1 MLEKFIIW
9 FRNHHMV
16 ARDGEISGIKMFGKL
31 TGVLA
36 GAAVFLFMSVGGLQA
51 SPWAA
56 VGDIQLRNDVEI
68 LARHGVING
77 PVNSWPISWKQI
89 TRNLSRTSEMNLPL
103 YVRAAVMRVR
113 GKIPGELAVTATV
126 RATNNPAIVRGFQKT
141 ARNDLDAVASAEYN
155 NSASGTTVHI
165 EGGYRKGNGENYTH
179 LDGSY
184 LSQDI
189 GNWSV
194 YGGAFQRWWGPGRE
208 STLLLSNNARPMPS
222 VGVRRIEPQAFQ
234 NRWLRWMGPWQ
245 WDVFVARMS
254 KNRVVPHAMII
265 GMRLTFEPIR
275 NFDIGLS
282 RILQLCGEGRPCGF
296 STISKSIIG
305 GGELDN
311 TGTKLEPG
319 NQLAS
324 IDLSYSIDIEENVQ
338 AKYYIEGTGEDE
350 KGGLFLPYKFARLM
364 GMSLYGPYGE
374 KGANWR
380 LTAEYSNTISK
391 DYWFSGQQRFNL
403 IYEHFI
409 YRTGYRF
416 KGRTLGHS
424 LDNDSK
430 LLSIVAEYQ
439 DADGWQYILKY
450 HRVKINIDGAG
461 KNPLSLPRK
470 DFSIFEASV
479 LGKLGFGDIKIDL
492 RHASDGLP
500 SLGHTGAFT
509 SVGVNWTVRY

>member
-1 MLEKFIIW
+1 MLEKFINW
-9 FRNHHMV
+9 FRNQHMV
-16 ARDGEISGIKMFGKL
+16 LDEGEATKIKMIGKYAGL
-31 TGVLA
+31 LA
-36 GAAVFLFMSVGGLQA
+36 GAIILLVMSGGALQA

-68 LARHGVING
+68 LARHGVITG

-89 TRNLSRTSEMNLPL
+89 TRNLSRTSEMSLPR

-113 GKIPGELAVTATV
+113 AKIPGRLNASATL

-155 NSASGTTVHI
+155 NSDSGTTVHI
-165 EGGYRKGNGENYTH
+165 EGGYRKGNGEDYTH

-189 GNWSV
+189 GNWSL

-208 STLLLSNNARPMPS
+208 STLLLSNNARPMAS
-222 VGVRRIEPQAFQ
+222 IGLRRIEPKAFQ
-234 NRWLRWMGPWQ
+234 NRWFHWMGPWQ
-245 WDVFVARMS
+245 WDMFVARMS
-254 KNRVVPHAMII
+254 KNRVIPHALIV
-265 GMRLTFEPIR
+265 GMRLTFSPIR
-275 NFDIGLS
+275 NFDVGFS
-282 RILQLCGEGRPCGF
+282 RVLQLCGEGRPCGF
-296 STISKSIIG
+296 NTWTKSLIAVG
-305 GGELDN
+305 NLDN
-311 TGTKLEPG
+311 TGTNQEPG

-324 IDLSYSIDIEENVQ
+324 IDFSYSIDIAEDVQ
-338 AKYYIEGTGEDE
+338 AKYYLEGTAEDQNVIMP
-350 KGGLFLPYKFARLM
+350 FQFARLL
-364 GMSLYGPYGE
+364 GMSLYGPYGD
-374 KGANWR
+374 KGGQWR
-380 LTAEYSNTISK
+380 ITTEVSDTRDKLA
-391 DYWFSGQQRFNL
+391 WFFGRLRFNT

-416 KGRTLGHS
+416 KGRSLGHS

-430 LLSIVAEYQ
+430 LLSIVGEYQ
-439 DADGWQYILKY
+439 DAGGWQYILKY

-479 LGKLGFGDIKIDL
+479 LGNLGFGDIKMDL